1 MDDRPKD
8 PNFGEG
14 ATGPEPYG
22 HAALLLV
29 ESLIHGMI
37 ANASL
42 TVADAIEIVEIAA
55 EVKQDGADEVGDTP
69 ASRQSLRLLNS
80 ISASLKH
87 DLPNRF
93 TDT

>member
-1 MDDRPKD
+1 MDDRPND
-8 PNFGEG
+8 PNFGED

-22 HAALLLV
+22 RAALLLV

-37 ANASL
+37 SNTSL
-42 TVADAIEIVEIAA
+42 TVAEAIEIVEIAA
-55 EVKQDGADEVGDTP
+55 EVKQDTADEVGHTP

-87 DLPNRF
+87 DLPSR
-93 TDT
+93 